1 MQMIRFWRKYR
12 CVVRITALWELKEC
26 VKELNGTKILYI
38 KVHKRV
44 IMSSSGKNIL
54 LQSLNVLVFAVT
66 VIVNSLASSLA
77 LNGRTTAEVSDLY
90 FTLVTPAGY
99 VFSIWGVIYTLLLI
113 FAVFQALPSQ
123 REKPFLQQI
132 NVLFVLSGV
141 LNVVWLFLWHYDQIV
156 LSVAVMFALLATLI
170 AVYLRLGIG
179 KASVTLKEKVFVHL
193 PFSVYLGWITVAS
206 IANVASA
213 LVSIQWD
220 GFGLAS
226 ETWAVLVIA
235 VALLITLA
243 VIATRRDIAYSL
255 VLVWALVGIAVN
267 QSAYQNIVTAVT
279 ASAIIIIVALAAF
292 LLVSK
297 LKK

>member
-1 MQMIRFWRKYR
+1 
-12 CVVRITALWELKEC
+12 
-26 VKELNGTKILYI
+26 
-38 KVHKRV
+38 
-44 IMSSSGKNIL
+44 MSNSWKPIL
-54 LQSLNVLVFAVT
+54 LQSLNIIVFAVT
-66 VIVNSLASSLA
+66 VIVNALASSLA

-123 REKPFLQQI
+123 REKPFLKQI
-132 NVLFVLSGV
+132 NVLFILSGV
-141 LNVVWLFLWHYDQIV
+141 FNVLWLFLWHYDQIG
-156 LSVAVMFALLATLI
+156 LSVALMFALLATLI

-179 KASVTLKEKVFVHL
+179 KTSVTLKERAFVHL

-226 ETWAVLVIA
+226 DTWAVLVIA

-243 VIATRRDIAYSL
+243 VIATRKDIAYSL
-255 VLVWALVGIAVN
+255 VLVWALIGIAVN
-267 QSAYQNIVTAVT
+267 QSAYQNIAMAAEISAV
-279 ASAIIIIVALAAF
+279 IILVALAAF
-292 LLVSK
+292 LAVSK

>member
-1 MQMIRFWRKYR
+1 
-12 CVVRITALWELKEC
+12 
-26 VKELNGTKILYI
+26 
-38 KVHKRV
+38 
-44 IMSSSGKNIL
+44 MSNSWKPIL
-54 LQSLNVLVFAVT
+54 LQSLNIVVFAVT
-66 VIVNSLASSLA
+66 VIVNALASSLA

-113 FAVFQALPSQ
+113 FAVSQALPSQ
-123 REKPFLQQI
+123 REKPFLKQI
-132 NVLFVLSGV
+132 NVLFILSGV
-141 LNVVWLFLWHYDQIV
+141 FNVLWLFLWHYDQIV
-156 LSVAVMFALLATLI
+156 LSVALMFALLATLI
-170 AVYLRLGIG
+170 AIYLRLGIG
-179 KASVTLKEKVFVHL
+179 KTSVTLKERAFVHL

-226 ETWAVLVIA
+226 DTWAVLVIA

-243 VIATRRDIAYSL
+243 VIATRKDIAYSL
-255 VLVWALVGIAVN
+255 VLVWALIGIAAN
-267 QSAYQNIVTAVT
+267 QSGYQNIAMAATISAV
-279 ASAIIIIVALAAF
+279 IILVALAAF
-292 LLVSK
+292 LAVSK

>member
-1 MQMIRFWRKYR
+1 
-12 CVVRITALWELKEC
+12 
-26 VKELNGTKILYI
+26 
-38 KVHKRV
+38 
-44 IMSSSGKNIL
+44 MSNSWKPIL
-54 LQSLNVLVFAVT
+54 LQSLNIVIFAVT
-66 VIVNSLASSLA
+66 VIVNALASSLA

-123 REKPFLQQI
+123 REKPFLQKI
-132 NVLFVLSGV
+132 NILFILSGV
-141 LNVVWLFLWHYDQIV
+141 FNVVWLFLWHYDQIV
-156 LSVAVMFALLATLI
+156 LSVVLMFALLATLI
-170 AVYLRLGIG
+170 AIYLRLGIG
-179 KASVTLKEKVFVHL
+179 KTSVGLRERVFVHL

-206 IANVASA
+206 IANVSSA

-226 ETWAVLVIA
+226 DTWAVLVIA

-243 VIATRRDIAYSL
+243 VIATRKDIAYSL
-255 VLVWALVGIAVN
+255 VLVWALIGIAVN
-267 QSAYQNIVTAVT
+267 QSGYQNIVMA
-279 ASAIIIIVALAAF
+279 AEISAIIIIAALAAF
-292 LLVSK
+292 LAVSK